1 MGGQDDFADAL
12 KAIMAAKRREL
23 GGPPMPEELLA
34 YRDGSLDPAERERLE
49 ARIAVYP
56 DAARSLADLAA
67 FPNIEPAPGVP
78 DISEE
83 EVAARWQTF
92 RQRLAEL
99 PAPQP
104 AAPEEPREVPVVPLR
119 PHAPSG
125 SGKNRT
131 VHGVPPWW
139 LAAAASAALAVGLGS
154 GFLAGRASRDPVPAS
169 AINVAIAEL
178 RPIEEGGAR
187 ASSSAIDL
195 NEEAEDLVLILGLD
209 DPGNFANY
217 KAEIVDAQGTQVWSR
232 EGLHP
237 TPLGT
242 FHLSFRRSAL
252 GPGQYRINLFGL
264 DKTGQKTRIATYE
277 LRLL

>member
-1 MGGQDDFADAL
+1 
-12 KAIMAAKRREL
+12 MAAKRREL
-23 GGPPMPEELLA
+23 GEPPTPEELLA
-34 YRDGSLDPAERERLE
+34 YRDGSLAPAERERLE

-56 DAARSLADLAA
+56 DAARALADLAA
-67 FPNIEPAPGVP
+67 FPDIEPAPGVP

-99 PAPQP
+99 PPPQP
-104 AAPEEPREVPVVPLR
+104 AAPAEPRETAPGVVPLR
-119 PHAPSG
+119 PPAPSG
-125 SGKNRT
+125 SGKT
-131 VHGVPPWW
+131 GPVHAGPPWW
-139 LAAAASAALAVGLGS
+139 LAAAASAALAAGLG
-154 GFLAGRASRDPVPAS
+154 GFLAGRATHDPIPAS

-178 RPIEEGGAR
+178 RPIEEGGDRA
-187 ASSSAIDL
+187 ASSAVDL
-195 NEEAEDLVLILGLD
+195 PESSEDLVLILGLD
-209 DPGNFANY
+209 DPGTFANY
-217 KAEIVDAQGTQVWSR
+217 EAVIVDAQDVQVWSR

-264 DKTGQKTRIATYE
+264 NGAGRTKLASYE
-277 LRLL
+277 LRLP